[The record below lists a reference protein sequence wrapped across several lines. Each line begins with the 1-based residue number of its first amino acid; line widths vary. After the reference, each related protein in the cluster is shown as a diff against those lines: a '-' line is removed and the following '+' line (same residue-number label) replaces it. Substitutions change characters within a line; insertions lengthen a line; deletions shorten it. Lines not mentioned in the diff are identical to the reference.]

1 MAAAYTFG
9 MIRLVRLLLPP
20 LIFLGL
26 VLPAAVAFLSVPA
39 PAQER
44 SAIPV
49 LPADASWYEHA
60 RVVLREEAV
69 LRSAPEALR
78 MLRLLMRTDRRVA
91 PFCHGLAHEI
101 GHAALRAYGF
111 SEAVAVHDDL
121 CGSGYI
127 HGIVEQALEEESD
140 LIAAAVR
147 YCGEGNPVCYH
158 GVGHGFMA
166 ALGNDAV
173 VALARCAELPEAT
186 ARIKC
191 SEGVFMEHFSPEGSP
206 HAVDLDLETAFGLCA
221 EAGSPYDS
229 ACAYYAPRAY
239 LAAHQN
245 DAAGAVSWCRK
256 KGGNLRFY
264 CMRGVGAMLMKR
276 RIGEP
281 LTVERLCKTV
291 GDKEEAQTCIAGM
304 TSYWVVHH
312 ASVQKGAELC
322 GQLEVGHQSICR
334 KTVDDG
340 RGAYPEE

>member
-9 MIRLVRLLLPP
+9 MVRLVRLLLPP

-26 VLPAAVAFLSVPA
+26 VLPAVVAFLSVPM
-39 PAQER
+39 PREEQ
-44 SAIPV
+44 SDIPV
-49 LPADASWYEHA
+49 LPSDPGWYERA
-60 RVVLREEAV
+60 RILLREEAV

-78 MLRLLMRTDRRVA
+78 MLRLLMHTDRRVA

-101 GHAALRAYGF
+101 GHAALRTYGF
-111 SEAVAVHDDL
+111 SDAVAVHDDL

-127 HGIVEQALEEESD
+127 HGIVEQALTEESD

-166 ALGNDAV
+166 ALGNDAA
-173 VALARCAELPEAT
+173 VALARCAELPEAM

-206 HAVDLDLETAFGLCA
+206 HAVELDLETAFRLCA
-221 EAGSPYDS
+221 DAGGPYDS

-239 LAAHQN
+239 LAAYAD
-245 DAAGAVSWCRK
+245 DAVGAASWCRT
-256 KGGNLRFY
+256 KGGSLRFY

-276 RIGEP
+276 HIGEP
-281 LTVERLCKTV
+281 LAVERLCKTV
-291 GDKEEAQTCIAGM
+291 GGKEEVQTCVAGM

-312 ASVQKGAELC
+312 ASLPKGRELC
-322 GQLEVGHQSICR
+322 GLLEDGHRPICQ